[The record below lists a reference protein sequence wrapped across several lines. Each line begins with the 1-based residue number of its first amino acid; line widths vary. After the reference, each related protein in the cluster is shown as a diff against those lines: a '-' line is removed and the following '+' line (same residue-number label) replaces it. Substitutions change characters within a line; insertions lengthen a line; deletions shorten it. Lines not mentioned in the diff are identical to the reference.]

1 VDKTDIAD
9 APKELTAIGSD
20 VMFVEETEKS
30 STTNF

>member
-20 VMFVEETEKS
+20 AMLVEETEKT
-30 STTNF
+30 STTK